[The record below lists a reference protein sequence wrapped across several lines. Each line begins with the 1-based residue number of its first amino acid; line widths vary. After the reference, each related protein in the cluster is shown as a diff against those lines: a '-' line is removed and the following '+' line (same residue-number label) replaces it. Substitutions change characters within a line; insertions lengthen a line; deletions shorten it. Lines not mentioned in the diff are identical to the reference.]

1 MSAMSLARAAERS
14 HQPLRNVV
22 ADEIRQL
29 ILDGS
34 LRPGERLTED
44 RLAEQLGVSR
54 NPVREAIRVLE
65 TEGLLEVFA
74 HRGASVASLSAQH
87 AENLFDVRLALEPLG
102 ARLAARSPSA
112 EGIARMKQIL
122 LEVEEHPADHSR
134 DALSDLH
141 TELHSIVFEMTE
153 NPYLTAI
160 ALPMIKRGQWLLRQ
174 YSRLENPSAWAEH
187 HALIA
192 AIEEGD
198 EDFAEVVARHH
209 VLSIRR
215 QLLGRFPDQ
224 APDRAGAA
232 EKAGGVQKAGG
243 SGKAAGS
250 ETAGGSGQSRAVGA
264 RTSA

>member
-29 ILDGS
+29 ILDGT

-122 LEVEEHPADHSR
+122 LEVEQHPDDYSR

-160 ALPMIKRGQWLLRQ
+160 ALPMVKRGQWLLRQ

-215 QLLGRFPDQ
+215 QLLGRFPDPG
-224 APDRAGAA
+224 ADAGSAAGA
-232 EKAGGVQKAGG
+232 V
-243 SGKAAGS
+243 KAAKP
-250 ETAGGSGQSRAVGA
+250 ARQSRAAGA